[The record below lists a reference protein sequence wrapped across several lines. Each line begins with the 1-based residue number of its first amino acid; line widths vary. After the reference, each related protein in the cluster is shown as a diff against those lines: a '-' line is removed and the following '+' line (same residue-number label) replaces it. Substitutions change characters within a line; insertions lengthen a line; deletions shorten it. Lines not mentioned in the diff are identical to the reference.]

1 VSDARQ
7 AVDEGLGN
15 ASSTGEIV
23 WIPELHRIRAH
34 VLRAEGAERS
44 AVAAE
49 LHRALTAADQLGAQ
63 LIVQRV
69 TRDLAALGD

>member
-1 VSDARQ
+1 M
-7 AVDEGLGN
+7 
-15 ASSTGEIV
+15 
-23 WIPELHRIRAH
+23 
-34 VLRAEGAERS
+34 LRAEGAERS

-49 LHRALTAADQLGAQ
+49 LQRALTAADQLGAQ